1 MRESIPSGDSSLLG
15 CDAVSAVGR
24 VFPCVAKCRSTF
36 VFMSRYSSTI
46 VRTSNLTAL
55 RHFMGPRTNNSY
67 VAKRKVSPLPWN
79 RTPVVR
85 SVASYRSLSYT
96 GSYYTSVITTVLLL
110 KKCLFFNFRTKKLHI
125 IF

>member
-15 CDAVSAVGR
+15 CDAVSAVGH
-24 VFPCVAKCRSTF
+24 VFPCVARCRSAF
-36 VFMSRYSSTI
+36 LLVSRYSSTT

-55 RHFMGPRTNNSY
+55 RHFLGPRTNNSY
-67 VAKRKVSPLPWN
+67 VAKRKVTPLPWN

-96 GSYYTSVITTVLLL
+96 GSYYTSLITTVMLL
-110 KKCLFFNFRTKKLHI
+110 K
-125 IF
+125 